1 MLSVWLCVCLDVCLD
16 VKQGGTNRNRCTHR
30 LVILCAQTYYWTL
43 IALQKTRS
51 VWRTLWANA
60 ACREKCVWIGMLQ
73 SVECYSPWAACCNRC
88 LGFCVVPW
96 LQFYLVG
103 FLQQSAISWED
114 IYEMTYNV
122 SIRMLSPS
130 VPYVVSG
137 VHWIVCGKHC
147 CGQYYWDV
155 PGYDWIH
162 WNVKYCSMW
171 KSYIAHFTRVR
182 ESLADGLIFRCSSV
196 PVDLLDWKICVKR
209 SWPIGSWSCRLSR
222 GATWEERILKNSRWI
237 CLWTSLDSNYQ
248 SLDLVL
254 FATCECGI
262 VMSSVVSVYVSV
274 CTIQALSFE
283 GLYLGISFSL
293 WRYILR
299 ISRPSSYV
307 KVIGSRSRSQ
317 EQKVCT
323 YVLLGPNF

>member
-1 MLSVWLCVCLDVCLD
+1 
-16 VKQGGTNRNRCTHR
+16 
-30 LVILCAQTYYWTL
+30 
-43 IALQKTRS
+43 
-51 VWRTLWANA
+51 
-60 ACREKCVWIGMLQ
+60 
-73 SVECYSPWAACCNRC
+73 
-88 LGFCVVPW
+88 
-96 LQFYLVG
+96 
-103 FLQQSAISWED
+103 
-114 IYEMTYNV
+114 
-122 SIRMLSPS
+122 MLSPS

-196 PVDLLDWKICVKR
+196 PADLLDWKICARR

-222 GATWEERILKNSRWI
+222 GATWDERILKNSRWT
-237 CLWTSLDSNYQ
+237 CFWTLLDSNYQ

-262 VMSSVVSVYVSV
+262 VMSSVVSVCVSV

-307 KVIGSRSRSQ
+307 KVIGSSHRSKKSVHMSCWALTFKYLDLQTLFLVHRYIFIISWSCLSIRVIELRSRSYTCRQ
-317 EQKVCT
+317 IHTCVWSAFDWKT
-323 YVLLGPNF
+323 VLLIC